1 MIRFRRGS
9 SSEMKPFDI
18 LIVGAGIVGSAVAR
32 ECALIGWRVGVIE
45 GGTPAGGAT
54 AAGMGHVVVMDDSPA
69 QFALT
74 AFSRSLWQRDSGML
88 PKSVEYENRGTIWVA
103 ADDEEMAEVH
113 ARQKAYEEA
122 GIEAQVLTAAELADK
137 EPNLRSGLTGG
148 LLVPGDSVVY
158 PPAAAGFYLAE
169 ARRLGAEV
177 FLARAMSAS
186 QGQVLLSDGVSLV
199 AERIVLAVG
208 TECDLLPSLPIQKR
222 KGHLVITDRYPGFL
236 HHQLVE
242 LGYLKSAHKVTRDS
256 VAFNIQPRQTGQL
269 LLGSSRQYSNEGPEV
284 EAEILRRMIDRASEY
299 MPGLEKLSVL
309 RVWTGF
315 RAATADKLPL
325 IGSAAGLSEDRSL
338 WLAAGFEGLGITN
351 APGAARLLIDGML
364 GRASAIDAGPYLPAR
379 LMEPAR
385 LAHV

>member
-1 MIRFRRGS
+1 
-9 SSEMKPFDI
+9 MKPFDI

-137 EPNLRSGLTGG
+137 EPNLRRGLTGG

-242 LGYLKSAHKVTRDS
+242 LGYLKSAHKVTSDS

-269 LLGSSRQYSNEGPEV
+269 LLGSSRQYGNEEPQA
-284 EAEILRRMIDRASEY
+284 EAEMLRRMIDRAAEY
-299 MPGLEKLSVL
+299 MPGLQKLSVL

-325 IGSAAGLSEDRSL
+325 IGPAAGLSEDRSL

-364 GRASAIDAGPYLPAR
+364 GRESAIDAGPYLPAR

>member
-1 MIRFRRGS
+1 
-9 SSEMKPFDI
+9 MKPFDI

-32 ECALIGWRVGVIE
+32 ECALIGWRGGGIE
-45 GGTPAGGAT
+45 GGTPAGGAA

-69 QFALT
+69 QFELT
-74 AFSRSLWQRDSGML
+74 AFSRSLGQRDSGML

-122 GIEAQVLTAAELADK
+122 GIEAQLITAAERADK
-137 EPNLRSGLTGG
+137 EPNLRRGLTGG

-222 KGHLVITDRYPGFL
+222 KGHLVVTDRYPGFL
-236 HHQLVE
+236 HHQPVE
-242 LGYLKSAHKVTRDS
+242 LSYLKSAHKVTDDS

-325 IGSAAGLSEDRSL
+325 IGSAAGLSDDRSL

-351 APGAARLLIDGML
+351 APGAARLLMDGML
-364 GRASAIDAGPYLPAR
+364 GRESAIDAAPYLPAR

-385 LAHV
+385 LAHA